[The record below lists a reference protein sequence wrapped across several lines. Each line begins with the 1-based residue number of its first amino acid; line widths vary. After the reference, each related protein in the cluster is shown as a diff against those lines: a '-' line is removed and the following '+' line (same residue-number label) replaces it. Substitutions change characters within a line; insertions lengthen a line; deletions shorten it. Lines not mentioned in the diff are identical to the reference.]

1 MQNETCN
8 NCGGIIGKLETAHI
22 FDSSVVCGDCKAKLD
37 KNSRPM
43 MENLPRG
50 YDGYDLPTQEELRIA
65 RGLGLAVSDEAT
77 RDQVRKLIDRKKGL
91 ERPME
96 HEGVLPTPKQVQF
109 AASLGILD
117 PSNYSKKQLSHEID
131 IALAQKASSPKVKEK
146 VIDNRPVCQLC
157 GGIMV
162 KKTIGRSFLVG
173 AFLGLSMIL
182 IGLLLCLTVIGA
194 LIGIPLIIIGLFYG
208 SKRKKV
214 LKCTK
219 CGAVADRA

>member
-1 MQNETCN
+1 
-8 NCGGIIGKLETAHI
+8 
-22 FDSSVVCGDCKAKLD
+22 
-37 KNSRPM
+37 
-43 MENLPRG
+43 
-50 YDGYDLPTQEELRIA
+50 
-65 RGLGLAVSDEAT
+65 
-77 RDQVRKLIDRKKGL
+77 
-91 ERPME
+91 
-96 HEGVLPTPKQVQF
+96 
-109 AASLGILD
+109 
-117 PSNYSKKQLSHEID
+117 
-131 IALAQKASSPKVKEK
+131 
-146 VIDNRPVCQLC
+146 
-157 GGIMV
+157 MV